1 MTPHVRPDSWLSAP
15 PSALLVTSLTEMIN
29 SVRDKY
35 YICYIPSCM
44 LNFLEVLLLSSV
56 MGLSIYLSLPLLIN
70 RKLKGNTMRLLL
82 GAAIGILIFLCLD
95 IFSDVSPI
103 LYSTGTLAGY
113 GSNPAYDAVF
123 TASIVV
129 GFMVL
134 YFFEGRS
141 KSGLSMTQLSLL
153 IAVGIGFQ
161 NLTEGLV
168 FGSLGVTL
176 GLTGVTLVVLVGFT
190 FQNLTEGFPI
200 ASPFLGKDAW
210 RLPTMLGLFLIGGL
224 PTILGGAIG
233 YYYTSNYAALLF
245 NGVAIGA
252 ILYVILPMLKI
263 LLKDMDLTAQR
274 IAYMGIFVGFI
285 AGFIVNL
292 F

>member
-1 MTPHVRPDSWLSAP
+1 MDFV
-15 PSALLVTSLTEMIN
+15 EI
-29 SVRDKY
+29 
-35 YICYIPSCM
+35 
-44 LNFLEVLLLSSV
+44 LLLSTI
-56 MGLSIYLSLPLLIN
+56 MGLSIYASLPMLMN
-70 RKLKGNTMRLLL
+70 RKMSPSSMKLLL
-82 GAAIGILIFLCLD
+82 AAAIGILIFLALD

-113 GSNPAYDAVF
+113 GSNPAYDAVLG
-123 TASIVV
+123 ASVSA
-129 GFMVL
+129 GFFIL
-134 YFFEGRS
+134 YIFENRS
-141 KSGLSMTQLSLL
+141 RKGLSTTELSLL
-153 IAVGIGFQ
+153 IALGIGFQ

-200 ASPFLGKDAW
+200 ASPFLGRDSWK
-210 RLPTMLGLFLIGGL
+210 LPTMLGLFLVGGL

-233 YYYTSNYAALLF
+233 YYYTSDYASLAF

-252 ILYVILPMLKI
+252 ILYVVLPMFKI
-263 LLKDMDLTAQR
+263 LLRDVDHSGQR
-274 IAYMGIFVGFI
+274 IAYLGIFLGFI
-285 AGFIVNL
+285 AGFLVNL

>member
-1 MTPHVRPDSWLSAP
+1 
-15 PSALLVTSLTEMIN
+15 
-29 SVRDKY
+29 
-35 YICYIPSCM
+35 M
-44 LNFLEVLLLSSV
+44 LDFMETLLLSAI
-56 MGLSIYLSLPLLIN
+56 MGLSIYLSLPLVIN
-70 RKLKGNTMRLLL
+70 RKFKGNTRRWLL

-95 IFSDVSPI
+95 IFSDASPI

-113 GSNPAYDAVF
+113 GSNPIYDAVF
-123 TASIVV
+123 TASIAA
-129 GFMVL
+129 GFVVL
-134 YFFEGRS
+134 YLFENRS
-141 KSGLSMTQLSLL
+141 RSGLNITQLSLL

-200 ASPFLGKDAW
+200 ASPFLGKEAW
-210 RLPTMLGLFLIGGL
+210 KLPTMMGLFLVGGL
-224 PTILGGAIG
+224 PTVLGGAIG
-233 YYYTSNYAALLF
+233 YYYTSDYAALLF

-252 ILYVILPMLKI
+252 ILYVILPMFKMLMR
-263 LLKDMDLTAQR
+263 DMDATAQK
-274 IAYMGIFVGFI
+274 IAYLGIFIGFL